1 MPHSNLSSTSNDHT
15 AIEQLKNILDCI
27 YRLCKLRTG
36 YTEAALRTRGKVV
49 EKTGKQE
56 RKEFKTSHGTENVT
70 NDCLTDCLSEGR

>member
-1 MPHSNLSSTSNDHT
+1 MPVYEGQFCLYQHLSLDGGYLSTVQ
-15 AIEQLKNILDCI
+15 AE
-27 YRLCKLRTG
+27 RTG

-56 RKEFKTSHGTENVT
+56 RKEFKTSHWAENVT